1 MAKQP
6 GSPDQIEAFA
16 NRLTQ
21 ACIKACKEQGVVG
34 EAKAQVWLEGNYSF
48 TKEGELDL
56 EVGVDIPAEV
66 PADGKVGFGKDRTK
80 SGTGVLKVSYN
91 VSVKTRGGGA

>member
-16 NRLTQ
+16 NRLTA
-21 ACIKACKEQGVVG
+21 ACLKACKEEGVVG

-48 TKEGELDL
+48 NKEGELDL
-56 EVGVDIPAEV
+56 DVGVDIPAEV
-66 PADGKVGFGKDRTK
+66 PADGKVGYDKSRTK
-80 SGTGVLKVSYN
+80 AGTGKLKVSYT
-91 VSVKTRGGGA
+91 VKVTTI